1 MTEILQKIRRLLPGR
16 AAITPPV
23 SFRMDA
29 VTGSARLV
37 RGPRPKKGLRYWLA
51 RGLNAFS
58 LKWTAISIA
67 ITCAFF
73 FVFSLAAADTASY
86 ETALDRQVANG
97 DWAGGIHSLFI
108 LRMAASP
115 RPLEFL
121 IMIVAA
127 PMMWHAMPPRW
138 RFILFP
144 IIAQMLYMILS
155 QIAFLPLEFALMK
168 MFSSAVSALRML

>member
-1 MTEILQKIRRLLPGR
+1 MEFLQAIRKILPGR
-16 AAITPPV
+16 TTLSPPV
-23 SFRMDA
+23 SFRVDA

-37 RGPRPKKGLRYWLA
+37 RGPHPNKGLRYWLA

-58 LKWTAISIA
+58 LKWAAVSIA
-67 ITCAFF
+67 VTGAFF

-86 ETALDRQVANG
+86 ESALNRQVENG

-127 PMMWHAMPPRW
+127 PMMWNAMPPRW
-138 RFILFP
+138 RFVLFP

-155 QIAFLPLEFALMK
+155 QVAFLPLEFALMN
-168 MFSSAVSALRML
+168 MFSSAASSLRML